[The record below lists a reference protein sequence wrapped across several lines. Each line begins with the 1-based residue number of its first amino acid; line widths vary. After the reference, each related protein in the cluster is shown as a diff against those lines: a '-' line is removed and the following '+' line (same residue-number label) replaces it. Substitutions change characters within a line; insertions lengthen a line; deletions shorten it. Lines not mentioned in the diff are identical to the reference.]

1 MARNK
6 SRARIM
12 QEMRIEND
20 RMRRALNDDR
30 RYIEH
35 LFDVGILPNPLENK
49 ERRTLIAHA
58 VIDADVPK
66 EHQMETLV
74 QAMARELL
82 KVVEFKKDM
91 TSRITATVPPYNR
104 VLLQAKVQV
113 LVEKDTVSEKDCSS

>member
-1 MARNK
+1 
-6 SRARIM
+6 M

-58 VIDADVPK
+58 VIDEDVPK

-91 TSRITATVPPYNR
+91 ISLITATVPTYNS
-104 VLLQAKVQV
+104 VILHAKVQV
-113 LVEKDTVSEKDCSS
+113 LVEKGTVSEKDCSS